1 MKSGDVARK
10 GYPAGMGEWCRNSTE
25 IQMKKAVA
33 GLTEGSKS
41 ACNSF
46 PFVGQL
52 GNLRLLEGPAEKSL
66 SERLVM
72 FDPLENVSV
81 LGTIRWKA
89 D

>member
-1 MKSGDVARK
+1 
-10 GYPAGMGEWCRNSTE
+10 
-25 IQMKKAVA
+25 MKKVVA
-33 GLTEGSKS
+33 GLSEESKS
-41 ACNSF
+41 ACNNF
-46 PFVGQL
+46 PSAGQL
-52 GNLRLLEGPAEKSL
+52 ENLRPPEGLVKKSL